1 MFRFRFKF
9 LADSYLLLFSF
20 FLGMIGAALFFWWR
34 YPVFPSYFILQSW
47 NNRKQKLYRSVSDR
61 HKTAFFPVGCR
72 VALRAYGLQCMAV
85 WDTDLFLVFQP
96 GNGSYLFYIGK
107 GTLGTA
113 SVFAFPSSS
122 GDILSHGL
130 VRSFQMVF

>member
-34 YPVFPSYFILQSW
+34 YPVFPSYLFYSHGITGNKNFTEAFLIVI
-47 NNRKQKLYRSVSDR
+47 KQR
-61 HKTAFFPVGCR
+61 F
-72 VALRAYGLQCMAV
+72 CMAV

-113 SVFAFPSSS
+113 SVFAFPSSP